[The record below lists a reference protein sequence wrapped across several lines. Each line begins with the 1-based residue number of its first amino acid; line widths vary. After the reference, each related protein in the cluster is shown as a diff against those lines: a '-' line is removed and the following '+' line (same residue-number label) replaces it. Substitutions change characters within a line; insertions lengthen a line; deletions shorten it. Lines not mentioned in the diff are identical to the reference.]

1 MKQKKTD
8 ELFKETIKY
17 FDGDVKRIQHFTK
30 VNSYASLIG
39 RLENLS
45 EREQFIL
52 EAAAI
57 VHDIGIKNAEK
68 KYGSCEGKLQEK
80 EGPPVARKLLTEL
93 QFNESDVDRI
103 CFLVG
108 NHHTYKNIDGL
119 DFQILAEADL
129 IVNFCEENTEERSI
143 KTAVKK
149 VFKTCSGTDICKSIF
164 KFND

>member
-1 MKQKKTD
+1 MR
-8 ELFKETIKY
+8 
-17 FDGDVKRIQHFTK
+17 KRNT
-30 VNSYASLIG
+30 
-39 RLENLS
+39 
-45 EREQFIL
+45 
-52 EAAAI
+52 AAARKTP
-57 VHDIGIKNAEK
+57 G
-68 KYGSCEGKLQEK
+68 K

-143 KTAVKK
+143 KRPLK
-149 VFKTCSGTDICKSIF
+149 VF
-164 KFND
+164 

>member
-1 MKQKKTD
+1 MNTKILD
-8 ELFKETIKY
+8 ELFLETVKY
-17 FDGDVKRIQHFTK
+17 FDGDVKRIQHFIK
-30 VNSYASLIG
+30 VYTFATLIG
-39 RLENLS
+39 RLEKLS
-45 EREQFIL
+45 ENELYIL

-129 IVNFCEENTEERSI
+129 IVNFCEEGTAASGIKNALENIFKTKTGMELCRSI
-143 KTAVKK
+143 FT
-149 VFKTCSGTDICKSIF
+149 I
-164 KFND
+164 

>member
-1 MKQKKTD
+1 MNTKILD
-8 ELFKETIKY
+8 ELFLETVKY
-17 FDGDVKRIQHFTK
+17 FDGDVKRIQHFIK
-30 VNSYASLIG
+30 VYTFATLIG
-39 RLENLS
+39 RLEKLS
-45 EREQFIL
+45 ENELYIL

-129 IVNFCEENTEERSI
+129 IVNFCEEGTAVSGIKNALENIFKTKTGMELCRSI
-143 KTAVKK
+143 FT
-149 VFKTCSGTDICKSIF
+149 I
-164 KFND
+164 

>member
-1 MKQKKTD
+1 MNTKILD
-8 ELFKETIKY
+8 ELFLETVKY
-17 FDGDVKRIQHFTK
+17 FDGDVKRIQHFIK
-30 VNSYASLIG
+30 VYTFATLIG
-39 RLENLS
+39 RLEKLS
-45 EREQFIL
+45 ENELYIL

-108 NHHTYKNIDGL
+108 NHHTYKNIDVL

>member
-1 MKQKKTD
+1 MNTKILD
-8 ELFKETIKY
+8 ELFLETVKY
-17 FDGDVKRIQHFTK
+17 FDGDVKRIQHFIK
-30 VNSYASLIG
+30 VYTFATLIG
-39 RLENLS
+39 RLEKLS
-45 EREQFIL
+45 ENELYIL

-129 IVNFCEENTEERSI
+129 IVNFCEEG
-143 KTAVKK
+143 TAVSGIKNALETI
-149 VFKTCSGTDICKSIF
+149 FKTESGTKLCRSIF
-164 KFND
+164 KI

>member
-1 MKQKKTD
+1 MNTKILD
-8 ELFKETIKY
+8 ELFLETVKY

-30 VNSYASLIG
+30 VHAYAALIG
-39 RLENLS
+39 RLEGLHS
-45 EREQFIL
+45 EKQFTL
-52 EAAAI
+52 ETAAI

-68 KYGSCEGKLQEK
+68 KYGNCNGKLQET

-129 IVNFCEENTEERSI
+129 IVNFCEEGTAASGIKNALENIFKTKTGMELCRSI
-143 KTAVKK
+143 FT
-149 VFKTCSGTDICKSIF
+149 I
-164 KFND
+164 

>member
-1 MKQKKTD
+1 MEHIKIDK
-8 ELFKETIKY
+8 LFKQVIEY
-17 FDGDVKRIQHFTK
+17 FEGDTKRIQHFIK
-30 VNSYASLIG
+30 VYTFATLIG
-39 RLENLS
+39 RLEKLS
-45 EREQFIL
+45 ENELYIL

-129 IVNFCEENTEERSI
+129 IVNFCEEGTAVSGIKNALENIFKTKTGMELCRSI
-143 KTAVKK
+143 FT
-149 VFKTCSGTDICKSIF
+149 I
-164 KFND
+164 

>member
-1 MKQKKTD
+1 MNTKILD
-8 ELFKETIKY
+8 ELFLETVKY

-30 VNSYASLIG
+30 VHAYAALIG
-39 RLENLS
+39 RLEGLCS
-45 EREQFIL
+45 EKQFIL
-52 EAAAI
+52 ETAAI

-68 KYGSCEGKLQEK
+68 KYGNCNGKLQET
-80 EGPPVARKLLTEL
+80 EGPPVAKALLRSLKIDEDTI
-93 QFNESDVDRI
+93 NRV

-108 NHHTYKNIDGL
+108 NHHTYKNIDDL

-149 VFKTCSGTDICKSIF
+149 FFKTCSGTDICVSIF
-164 KFND
+164 KIND